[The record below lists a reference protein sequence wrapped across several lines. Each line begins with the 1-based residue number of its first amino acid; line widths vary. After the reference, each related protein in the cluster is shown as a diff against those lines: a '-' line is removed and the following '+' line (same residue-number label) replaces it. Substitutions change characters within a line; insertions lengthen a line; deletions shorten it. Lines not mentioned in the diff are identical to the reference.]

1 MKASERAGVCAVPL
15 EANFLGYWNCLSSA
29 GRRPCREE
37 VHRGGA
43 NNPDETYP
51 PCQVIIQ
58 SMGGRQGEPRVV
70 RAVQP
75 CVFESIPESV
85 SHARPPPAR
94 PPGSQFPPPIALASI
109 QFVGYYLDSKKKK
122 KQHKNWSLT
131 RDEFLLK
138 NPQFNILFF
147 FYAIYWFLS
156 YTRRCLNLYTK
167 VWFW

>member
-1 MKASERAGVCAVPL
+1 MPANNAWENNDLATNKPGHDIICMAMNEGERAGGRVCSPAGGELPRLL
-15 EANFLGYWNCLSSA
+15 ELFIQCRQASLPRGSA
-29 GRRPCREE
+29 P
-37 VHRGGA
+37 GGA

-122 KQHKNWSLT
+122 KQHKN
-131 RDEFLLK
+131 
-138 NPQFNILFF
+138 
-147 FYAIYWFLS
+147 
-156 YTRRCLNLYTK
+156 
-167 VWFW
+167 